1 MENPKD
7 ETQKDEPA
15 PPAEDED
22 QREHAAQDDPK
33 PVPPTDAPKKP
44 KGGDTGE
51 EDSYEDGWY
60 QVLKRRAVGAGD
72 QEE

>member
-7 ETQKDEPA
+7 ETERDDLA

-22 QREHAAQDDPK
+22 VQEPEGSDPA
-33 PVPPTDAPKKP
+33 PVPPAAAPKKP
-44 KGGDTGE
+44 KDDAE

-60 QVLKRRAVGAGD
+60 QVLKRRSVGSGD
-72 QEE
+72 HED